1 VPVLYAIFYKVEI
14 DEAQTGHRDQGGEKM

>member
-14 DEAQTGHRDQGGEKM
+14 DEAQTGQRDLGGEKV